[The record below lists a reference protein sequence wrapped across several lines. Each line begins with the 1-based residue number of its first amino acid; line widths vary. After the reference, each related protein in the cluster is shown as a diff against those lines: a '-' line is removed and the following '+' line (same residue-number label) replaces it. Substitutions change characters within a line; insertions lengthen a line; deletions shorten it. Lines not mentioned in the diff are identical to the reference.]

1 MKRFDNMII
10 KKIISFI
17 SALLLLLGVSQ
28 STAKEIIVSSEREL
42 IFTEKPTEDCHASTV
57 LPLEN
62 GNVVAAWF
70 AGTKEKADDV
80 NNVSVFKRQNG

>member
-1 MKRFDNMII
+1 MII
-10 KKIISFI
+10 KKIVSLI
-17 SALLLLLGVSQ
+17 SAFLLLLGVSQ

-42 IFTEKPTEDCHASTV
+42 NFTEKPTEDCHASTV

-70 AGTKEKADDV
+70 AGTKERPMTSTFSPACAPKTVGAHP
-80 NNVSVFKRQNG
+80 

>member
-10 KKIISFI
+10 KKIILFI

-42 IFTEKPTEDCHASTV
+42 IFTEKLTEDCHASTV

-62 GNVVAAWF
+62 GNVVDIVGFFLCACKPR
-70 AGTKEKADDV
+70 G
-80 NNVSVFKRQNG
+80 NNVPVFKRKNG